1 MLVPTGIMAITA
13 ARFYRNPSNSSAKG
27 LFRASLLYLPVFMTG
42 LMIHRTP
49 ERRLGASATAAEAAG
64 QSGANSAAADEE
76 HTADST
82 ERSRGEGRPGFAPP
96 FPLLPLPNRS

>member
-1 MLVPTGIMAITA
+1 MAITA

-49 ERRLGASATAAEAAG
+49 ERRLGATAAAVEREG
-64 QSGANSAAADEE
+64 ESGGSSTAPDVEDP
-76 HTADST
+76 ADST
-82 ERSRGEGRPGFAPP
+82 VRSTAKRRPAFAPP
-96 FPLLPLPNRS
+96 FPLLPLPNRN